1 MKPNYIYLSTFLL
14 LALPSCTDD
23 SISGDG
29 LPGDGSRK
37 EVRLQASIDQ
47 TNVSRADDSGFSDG
61 DRIGIFAVNFTDDTN
76 PGTLTPADNLASNV
90 GFSFNESSNSWE
102 GDRQLYF
109 KDDKTPVD
117 FYGYYP
123 YDYDMAEVE
132 AYPFSV
138 QRNQAAEAA
147 GNRLSGYEAS
157 DFLWAKSAGVTPAT
171 PLVTLTF
178 KHILAGV
185 QVTLVEGT
193 GFEEGEWAMLDKSV
207 LVAGTNRD
215 ATINLATGETTL
227 AGKGDDKSIIANP
240 YRDDYRAVVIPQ
252 SVEAGNTLLSITVD
266 GQSYEFTKEM
276 TMTYLPS
283 KLHKFTIRVDKP
295 LPEGYFEFSLL
306 DEAITAWESDLTSH
320 NGSAKEYIIIDIP
333 KAGTLS
339 QVIKESGMNPAEIV
353 NLKLTGLMND
363 ADFEYIRN
371 NIQDLEAINLSEV
384 ELKSL
389 YLSEINIAG
398 IDGLENTELF
408 LPDNSFCNMTSLKVC
423 VFPKKL
429 VAIGCNAFLG
439 TSLSGSLEIPEGV
452 IYIGSNAFLNGMKA
466 GSGASD
472 IPGGQILT
480 KNNLTGTLSLP
491 NTLKGI
497 GSNAFARCDFQG
509 VLLLN
514 EGIEKIGKSAFEGCK
529 HFSGDLHLPESLTS
543 IGEDA
548 FKDMTGITGWIT
560 LPEKLTEVNGFS
572 GLRPTGIEW
581 AENALNIGDNAFSG
595 IEINGSLKIP
605 ESVVSLGYCSF
616 QSAKIK
622 HLILSPN
629 IVSIS
634 RSCFEDCSEL
644 DSITIP
650 KNVELIENRAFWNC
664 IRLESVELPEKL
676 QQIEDYAFG
685 QCYNLSYIKCNAI
698 EPPQI
703 GGSATFLGVN
713 KDNFT
718 LEVPEQSVDAYR
730 NAPGWSEFKRIAAY
744 RNFVARPSKYNVLN
758 RGGSREITLNADAG
772 WEMTECPS
780 WCHIDKTSGTQKT
793 TLNLTVDPLS
803 RGQQPRFGQIT
814 FRLKGDEEYLTHI
827 DVSQYDYEYDE
838 DEYLTIQK
846 AKRGNGIDIVII
858 GDGYDAA
865 DISSGLYLDDMKQE
879 IEYFFAVEPYTT
891 YRDYFNVYTA
901 FALSDDSGVESI
913 NAWRNTKFHVSLGD
927 GCGKDGQRLTA
938 DYVAALDYCA
948 ENISPTVN
956 RQNPQICCILVAN
969 TDIYEGVCYTG
980 ETSCAVVTKSAA
992 NYPHDARGLVQH
1004 EAGGHGFGWLVDEY
1018 MYHAAF
1024 LQKCTCPCCGH
1035 VDALKENHA
1044 TGFGLNISLTGKYDD
1059 VPWKH
1064 LIFNPAYSDIVDIF
1078 EGGYFHS
1085 RGVYRSEGN
1094 SCMNNNVP
1102 YFSTWSRQLI
1112 VQRIMKLAG
1121 ETFTLD
1127 NFYANDSRETGRDF
1141 TSTSRSGD
1149 INVYTPTRHR
1159 NAPIRINNY
1168 KFGKK
1173 GAKR

>member
-61 DRIGIFAVNFTDDTN
+61 DRIGIFAVNFTDGTN

-90 GFSFNESSNSWE
+90 GFSFNEASNSWE

-227 AGKGDDKSIIANP
+227 AGEGDDKSIIANP

-283 KLHKFTIRVDKP
+283 KLHKFTIQVEKP
-295 LPEGYFEFSLL
+295 LPEGDFEFSLL

-320 NGSAKEYIIIDIP
+320 NGSAKEYIIVNVAE
-333 KAGTLS
+333 AG
-339 QVIKESGMNPAEIV
+339 
-353 NLKLTGLMND
+353 
-363 ADFEYIRN
+363 
-371 NIQDLEAINLSEV
+371 
-384 ELKSL
+384 
-389 YLSEINIAG
+389 
-398 IDGLENTELF
+398 GLENAIKEAKLTPSELINLKITGELTASDF
-408 LPDNSFCNMTSLKVC
+408 HFMRTNMKYLEALNLKEVILRNCELEWGVFDDYALPNDACNGLRHLTSVVLPD
-423 VFPKKL
+423 KL
-429 VAIGCNAFLG
+429 IKIGELAFRN
-439 TSLSGSLEIPEGV
+439 TNLSGSLVLPEGLE
-452 IYIGSNAFLNGMKA
+452 YIGNCAFDNWQDYTQSNTNLSGTLTLPTTLKHVGYRAF
-466 GSGASD
+466 
-472 IPGGQILT
+472 
-480 KNNLTGTLSLP
+480 NNCDFTGTLVLP
-491 NTLKGI
+491 EGLEYI
-497 GSNAFARCDFQG
+497 GEAAFADCRNMTG
-509 VLLLN
+509 
-514 EGIEKIGKSAFEGCK
+514 E
-529 HFSGDLHLPESLTS
+529 LHLPSTLKVLEHGAFANTKFKGNFDIPKHLTEIKPFFFSGMTSFTWPEAPTS
-543 IGEDA
+543 ISEESFCNTSLRGDIIIPETITHIGRAAFAGTNLSHIVFPQNLEFIEQDVCSWNKSLQDTVVIPPLIETIGERA
-548 FKDMTGITGWIT
+548 FAEC
-560 LPEKLTEVNGFS
+560 EKLDAV
-572 GLRPTGIEW
+572 
-581 AENALNIGDNAFSG
+581 
-595 IEINGSLKIP
+595 
-605 ESVVSLGYCSF
+605 
-616 QSAKIK
+616 
-622 HLILSPN
+622 IL
-629 IVSIS
+629 
-634 RSCFEDCSEL
+634 
-644 DSITIP
+644 P
-650 KNVELIENRAFWNC
+650 KNLQWIRNEAFRNC
-664 IRLESVELPEKL
+664 YS
-676 QQIEDYAFG
+676 
-685 QCYNLSYIKCNAI
+685 LSYIHCQATV
-698 EPPQI
+698 PPMLEE
-703 GGSATFLGVN
+703 SAFYGVN

-718 LEVPEQSVDAYR
+718 VEVPEESVDAYR
-730 NAPGWSEFKRIAAY
+730 NAPGWREFKRIASY
-744 RNFVARPSKYNVLN
+744 RNFIARPAKYNVLN
-758 RGGSREITLNADAG
+758 KGGKKEIILNADAE
-772 WEMTECPS
+772 WELVDIPS
-780 WCHIDKTSGTQKT
+780 WCHLDKTSGTQKT
-793 TLNLTVDPLS
+793 TLTLTVDMMAH
-803 RGQQPRFGQIT
+803 GQGNRTGEIS
-814 FRLKGDEEYLTHI
+814 FRLKDSEEHVTHI
-827 DVSQYDYEYDE
+827 NIGQYDYEHDE
-838 DEYLTIQK
+838 DSYVLIQK
-846 AKRGNGIDIVII
+846 ATKGEGIDLFFC
-858 GDGYDAA
+858 GDGYDAI
-865 DISSGLYLDDMKQE
+865 DISAGLYLQDMQQE
-879 IEYFFAVEPYTT
+879 MEYLFAVEPYTT
-891 YRDYFNVYTA
+891 YREYFNVYTS
-901 FALSDDSGVESI
+901 FAMSEDSGVETL
-913 NAWRNTKFHVSLGD
+913 NTWRTTKFHTCIGD
-927 GCGKDGQRLTA
+927 GSTRLSTSWM
-938 DYVAALDYCA
+938 DVLNYCS
-948 ENISPTVN
+948 ETVPPITDKT
-956 RQNPQICCILVAN
+956 NPAVGAILVVN
-969 TDIYEGVCYTG
+969 TNLYEGITYSIGDSNTF
-980 ETSCAVVTKSAA
+980 CAVVTKSTEE
-992 NYPHDARGLVQH
+992 YPNDARGLIQH
-1004 EAGGHGFGWLVDEY
+1004 EAGGHGIGWLADEY

-1024 LQKCTCPCCGH
+1024 LQKCTCSCCGH
-1035 VDALKENHA
+1035 VEALKENHA
-1044 TGFGLNISLTGKYDD
+1044 TGFGLNLSLTGRYKD
-1059 VPWKH
+1059 VPWSH
-1064 LIFNPAYSDIVDIF
+1064 LIFNPDYGDIVDIY
-1078 EGGYFHS
+1078 EGGYFHT
-1085 RGVYRSEGN
+1085 RGVYRSEHN

-1112 VQRIMKLAG
+1112 VQRIMNWAG
-1121 ETFTLD
+1121 EEFTLD

-1159 NAPIRINNY
+1159 NAPVRINNY

>member
-1 MKPNYIYLSTFLL
+1 MKPNYIYISAFLL

-23 SISGDG
+23 SISGEG

-76 PGTLTPADNLASNV
+76 PGILTPADNLASNV
-90 GFSFNESSNSWE
+90 GFSFDEASNSWE

-138 QRNQAAEAA
+138 QRNQAAEAT

-185 QVTLVEGT
+185 QVTLVAGE
-193 GFEEGEWAMLDKSV
+193 GFEADEWAMLDKSV

-227 AGKGDDKSIIANP
+227 AGEGDDKSIIANP
-240 YRDDYRAVVIPQ
+240 YKDDYRAVVIPQ
-252 SVEAGNTLLSITVD
+252 SVAADNTLLSITVD
-266 GQSYEFTKEM
+266 GQSYEFSKEM

-283 KLHKFTIRVDKP
+283 KLHKFTILVEKP
-295 LPEGYFEFSLL
+295 RPEGDFVFSLL

-320 NGSAKEYIIIDIP
+320 NGNAKEYIIIDIP
-333 KAGTLS
+333 EAGTLS
-339 QVIKESGMNPAEIV
+339 QVIQESGMNPAEII
-353 NLKLTGLMND
+353 NLKLTGFMND

-371 NIQDLEAINLSEV
+371 SIHNLEAINLAEIG
-384 ELKSL
+384 LKAQRLQDVQRIGDYKFIKS
-389 YLSEINIAG
+389 G
-398 IDGLENTELF
+398 LF
-408 LPDNSFCNMTSLKVC
+408 LPDYAFCNMYQLKSC
-423 VFPKKL
+423 VFPKKIG
-429 VAIGCNAFLG
+429 AIGASAFLG

-452 IYIGSNAFLNGMKA
+452 IYIGNSAFENVNIYT
-466 GSGASD
+466 SVD
-472 IPGGQILT
+472 PDRPGKTLVE
-480 KNNLTGTLSLP
+480 NNLTGTLSLP
-491 NTLKGI
+491 STLKI
-497 GSNAFARCDFQG
+497 IAHNAFAYCNFQG
-509 VLLLN
+509 ELILP
-514 EGIEKIGKSAFEGCK
+514 EGIEEIESGVFQKCEYFT
-529 HFSGDLHLPESLTS
+529 GDLHLPESLTT
-543 IGEDA
+543 IGHSA
-548 FKDMTGITGWIT
+548 FNGMKGINGWIILPSKLLNITGFAGMKPSGIQF
-560 LPEKLTEVNGFS
+560 PEK
-572 GLRPTGIEW
+572 P
-581 AENALNIGDNAFSG
+581 
-595 IEINGSLKIP
+595 IEIGGFRELEYKNGLKIP
-605 ESVVSLGYCSF
+605 ESVLFLEGDCF
-616 QSAKIK
+616 KNAKIK
-622 HLILSPN
+622 HIILPPGISLIPSN
-629 IVSIS
+629 
-634 RSCFEDCSEL
+634 CFSGSDL

-650 KNVELIENRAFWNC
+650 DNVEVIESLAFDGSK
-664 IRLESVELPEKL
+664 LESIVLSAKL
-676 QQIEDYAFG
+676 QRIDFSAFRD
-685 QCYNLSYIKCNAI
+685 CYNLNYIRCNAI

-703 GGSATFLGVN
+703 SENAFDGVN

-718 LEVPEQSVDAYR
+718 IEVPEQSVDAYR
-730 NAPGWSEFKRIAAY
+730 NAPGWKEFKRISSY
-744 RNFVARPSKYNVLN
+744 RNFIARPAKYNVLN
-758 RGGSREITLNADAG
+758 KGGKKEIILNADAE
-772 WEMTECPS
+772 WELTDIPS
-780 WCHIDKTSGTQKT
+780 WCHLDKTSGTQKT
-793 TLNLTVDPLS
+793 TITLTVDMMTH
-803 RGQQPRFGQIT
+803 GQGNRTGEIS
-814 FRLKGDEEYLTHI
+814 FRLKDSEEHVTHI
-827 DVSQYDYEYDE
+827 KVGQYDYEHDE
-838 DEYLTIQK
+838 DSYAQLQK
-846 AKRGNGIDIVII
+846 ATRGNGIDIVII

-927 GCGKDGQRLTA
+927 GCGKDGVRLSA
-938 DYVAALDYCA
+938 DYIAALDYCS
-948 ENISPTVN
+948 ENVPPTVSK
-956 RQNPQICCILVAN
+956 QNAQIGCILVAN
-969 TDIYEGVCYTG
+969 TDISEGKTYMG
-980 ETSCAVVTKSAA
+980 ESFCAIVTKSTLP
-992 NYPHDARGLVQH
+992 YPSDARGIIQH
-1004 EAGGHGFGWLVDEY
+1004 EAGGHGFGLLADEY
-1018 MYHAAF
+1018 MYHAEF
-1024 LQKCTCPCCGH
+1024 IQKCTCNCCRH

-1044 TGFGLNISLTGKYDD
+1044 TGFGLNLSLTGKYDE

-1064 LIFNPAYSDIVDIF
+1064 LIFNPSYNDIVDIF
-1078 EGGYFHS
+1078 EGGYFHT

-1121 ETFTLD
+1121 EEFNLD

-1149 INVYTPTRHR
+1149 INVYTPTRHH
-1159 NAPIRINNY
+1159 NAPVRINNY

>member
-61 DRIGIFAVNFTDDTN
+61 DRIGIFAVNFTDGTN
-76 PGTLTPADNLASNV
+76 PGTLTPTDNLASNV
-90 GFSFNESSNSWE
+90 GFSFNETSNSWE

-227 AGKGDDKSIIANP
+227 SGEGDDKSIIANP

-283 KLHKFTIRVDKP
+283 KLHKFTIQVEKP
-295 LPEGYFEFSLL
+295 LPEGDFEFSLF

-333 KAGTLS
+333 EAGTLS

-353 NLKLTGLMND
+353 NLKLTGFMND
-363 ADFEYIRN
+363 ADFKYIRN
-371 NIQDLEAINLSEV
+371 NIPDLEAINLAETTIGKKKRIPV
-384 ELKSL
+384 YAL
-389 YLSEINIAG
+389 
-398 IDGLENTELF
+398 
-408 LPDNSFCNMTSLKVC
+408 CNMNRLSSC
-423 VFPKKL
+423 VFPKEL
-429 VAIGCNAFLG
+429 TAIGDFAFCG
-439 TSLSGSLEIPEGV
+439 TALRGSLDIPEGV
-452 IYIGSNAFLNGMKA
+452 TTIGDFAFSN
-466 GSGASD
+466 SD
-472 IPGGQILT
+472 IQFSDLPGGQILV
-480 KNNLTGTLSLP
+480 KNNLTGRLSLP
-491 NTLKGI
+491 STIKEI
-497 GSNAFARCDFQG
+497 GEYAFNKCDFQG
-509 VLLLN
+509 ELLLP
-514 EGIEKIGKSAFEGCK
+514 ESLEKIGTSAFEGCEY
-529 HFSGDLHLPESLTS
+529 FVGDLHLPENLTT
-543 IGEDA
+543 IEENA
-548 FKDMTGITGWIT
+548 FKGMTGITGWIK
-560 LPEKLTEVNGFS
+560 LPKKLIKINGFVD
-572 GLRPTGIEW
+572 LKPTGIEW
-581 AENALNIGDNAFSG
+581 SENPVEIANDAFSG
-595 IEINGSLKIP
+595 IEIRNSLTIP
-605 ESVVSLGYCSF
+605 ESVLTIGNRSF

-622 HLILSPN
+622 HIILPPN
-629 IVSIS
+629 IISIPS
-634 RSCFEDCSEL
+634 SCFQDCRNL

-650 KNVELIENRAFWNC
+650 KNVELIGQNAFGGC
-664 IRLESVELPEKL
+664 TALESIELPEKL
-676 QQIEDYAFG
+676 QKIDNYAFAY
-685 QCYNLSYIKCNAI
+685 CLNLRSIKCAATV
-698 EPPQI
+698 PPQI
-703 GGSATFLGVN
+703 NEYTFEGVN
-713 KDNFT
+713 KSNFT
-718 LEVPEQSVDAYR
+718 LEVPEQSVEAYR
-730 NAPGWSEFKRIAAY
+730 NAPGWSEFRRIAAY

-827 DVSQYDYEYDE
+827 DVGQYDYEYDE

-846 AKRGNGIDIVII
+846 ATRGNGIDIVII

-913 NAWRNTKFHVSLGD
+913 NAWRNTKFHVSVGD
-927 GCGKDGQRLTA
+927 GCIMDGQRISA
-938 DYVAALDYCA
+938 DYISALDYCA
-948 ENISPTVN
+948 ENVPPTVSK
-956 RQNPQICCILVAN
+956 QNAQIGCILVAN
-969 TDIYEGVCYTG
+969 TDINEGITYMG
-980 ETSCAVVTKSAA
+980 ESFCAVVTKSSLP
-992 NYPHDARGLVQH
+992 YPSDARGVIQH
-1004 EAGGHGFGWLVDEY
+1004 EAGGHGFGWLGDEY
-1018 MYHAAF
+1018 IYHN
-1024 LQKCTCPCCGH
+1024 LNINHCQCSCCRH
-1035 VDALKENHA
+1035 DLDKDHA
-1044 TGFGLNISLTGKYDD
+1044 TGFGLNLSLTGKYED

-1149 INVYTPTRHR
+1149 INVYTATRHR
-1159 NAPIRINNY
+1159 NAPVRINNY

>member
-61 DRIGIFAVNFTDDTN
+61 DRIGIFAVNFTDGTN

-90 GFSFNESSNSWE
+90 GFSFNEASNSWE

-227 AGKGDDKSIIANP
+227 AGEGDAKSIIANP

-283 KLHKFTIRVDKP
+283 KLHKFTIRVEKP
-295 LPEGYFEFSLL
+295 LPEGDFEFSLL

-333 KAGTLS
+333 EAGTLS

-353 NLKLTGLMND
+353 NLKLTGFMND

-371 NIQDLEAINLSEV
+371 NIPDLEAINLAEIG
-384 ELKSL
+384 LKAQRL
-389 YLSEINIAG
+389 HDVLRIG
-398 IDGLENTELF
+398 DENFIKTGLF
-408 LPDNSFCNMTSLKVC
+408 LPDYAFCSMSQLKSC
-423 VFPKKL
+423 VFPKKIG
-429 VAIGCNAFLG
+429 AIGMSAFLG
-439 TSLSGSLEIPEGV
+439 TPLSGSLEIPEGV
-452 IYIGSNAFLNGMKA
+452 IYIGSSAFENVNIYT
-466 GSGASD
+466 SVD
-472 IPGGQILT
+472 PDRPG
-480 KNNLTGTLSLP
+480 KVMVENNLTGTLSLP
-491 NTLKGI
+491 STLKWI
-497 GSNAFARCDFQG
+497 GYQAFAYCNFQG
-509 VLLLN
+509 ELLLP
-514 EGIEKIGKSAFEGCK
+514 EGIEEIENGVFKKCEYFT
-529 HFSGDLHLPESLTS
+529 GDLHLPESLTK
-543 IGEDA
+543 IGHSA
-548 FKDMTGITGWIT
+548 FDEMKGITGWII
-560 LPEKLTEVNGFS
+560 LPSKLLNINGFS
-572 GLRPTGIEW
+572 GMKP
-581 AENALNIGDNAFSG
+581 SG
-595 IEINGSLKIP
+595 IQLPEKPIEIGAGAFREFEYMNGLKIP
-605 ESVVSLGYCSF
+605 ESVLVLQGDCF
-616 QSAKIK
+616 RNTKIK
-622 HLILSPN
+622 HLILPSG
-629 IVSIS
+629 ISSIPTN
-634 RSCFEDCSEL
+634 CFSGSEL

-650 KNVELIENRAFWNC
+650 DKVEVIESFAFNESK
-664 IRLESVELPEKL
+664 LESIVLSAKL
-676 QQIEDYAFG
+676 QRIDNYAFRD
-685 QCYNLSYIKCNAI
+685 CYNLNYIRCNAI

-703 GGSATFLGVN
+703 SENAFDGVN

-718 LEVPEQSVDAYR
+718 IEVPEQSVEAYR
-730 NAPGWSEFKRIAAY
+730 NAPGWSEFRRIAAY

-827 DVSQYDYEYDE
+827 DVGQYDYEYDE

-846 AKRGNGIDIVII
+846 ATRGNGIDIVII

-927 GCGKDGQRLTA
+927 GCGKDGVRLSA

-948 ENISPTVN
+948 ENVPPTISK
-956 RQNPQICCILVAN
+956 QNAKIGCIIVAN
-969 TDIYEGVCYTG
+969 SDISDGITYIG
-980 ETSCAVVTKSAA
+980 ESFCSVVSKSTLP
-992 NYPHDARGLVQH
+992 YPSDARGVIQH
-1004 EAGGHGFGWLVDEY
+1004 EAGGHGFGWLGDEY
-1018 MYHAAF
+1018 IYHNDF
-1024 LQKCTCPCCGH
+1024 IDRCSCPCCGH
-1035 VDALKENHA
+1035 ANELLKEHSI
-1044 TGFGLNISLTGKYDD
+1044 GHSLNLSLTGKYDD

-1127 NFYANDSRETGRDF
+1127 NFYANDSREIGRDF

-1149 INVYTPTRHR
+1149 INVYSPTRHR
-1159 NAPIRINNY
+1159 NAPVRINNY

>member
-1 MKPNYIYLSTFLL
+1 MKPNYIYLSAFLL

-23 SISGDG
+23 SISGEG

-76 PGTLTPADNLASNV
+76 PGTLMPADNLASNV
-90 GFSFNESSNSWE
+90 GFSFDEASNSWE

-138 QRNQAAEAA
+138 QRNQAAEAT

-157 DFLWAKSAGVTPAT
+157 DFLWAKSAGVAPAT

-185 QVTLVEGT
+185 QVTLVAGE
-193 GFEEGEWAMLDKSV
+193 GFEADEWAMLDKSV

-227 AGKGDDKSIIANP
+227 AGDGDDKSIIANP
-240 YRDDYRAVVIPQ
+240 YKDDYRAVVIPQ
-252 SVEAGNTLLSITVD
+252 SVAAGNTLLSITVD

-283 KLHKFTIRVDKP
+283 KLHKFTILVEKP
-295 LPEGYFEFSLL
+295 RPEGDFVFSLL

-320 NGSAKEYIIIDIP
+320 NGNAKEYIIIDIP
-333 KAGTLS
+333 EAGTLS
-339 QVIKESGMNPAEIV
+339 QVIQESGMNPADII
-353 NLKLTGLMND
+353 NLKLTGFMND

-371 NIQDLEAINLSEV
+371 SIPDLEAINLSEV
-384 ELKSL
+384 ELKSFHL
-389 YLSEINIAG
+389 TDNHPPLGDNPELILS
-398 IDGLENTELF
+398 
-408 LPDNSFCNMTSLKVC
+408 DNAFCNMTSLKVC

-439 TSLSGSLEIPEGV
+439 TSLSGPLEIPEGV
-452 IYIGSNAFLNGMKA
+452 IFIGHHAFANGMQEGT
-466 GSGASD
+466 GSSD
-472 IPGGQILT
+472 VPGFQILT
-480 KNNLTGTLSLP
+480 KNNLTETLSLP
-491 NTLKGI
+491 STLKEI
-497 GSNAFARCDFQG
+497 GDNAFARCDFQG
-509 VLLLN
+509 VLLLP
-514 EGIEKIGKSAFEGCK
+514 EGIEKIGRSAFEGCK
-529 HFSGDLHLPESLTS
+529 HFSGDLHLPESLTT
-543 IGEDA
+543 IEEKA
-548 FKDMTGITGWIT
+548 FKDMIGITGWIT
-560 LPEKLTEVNGFS
+560 LPEKLTKVNGFS
-572 GLRPTGIEW
+572 GLKLTGIEW
-581 AENALNIGDNAFSG
+581 PENALEIGDNAFSG
-595 IEINGSLKIP
+595 IEINGALKIP
-605 ESVVSLGYCSF
+605 ESVVSFGYCSF
-616 QSAKIK
+616 LSAKIK

-718 LEVPEQSVDAYR
+718 LEVPEQSVEAYR
-730 NAPGWSEFKRIAAY
+730 NAPGWSEFRRIAAY

-758 RGGSREITLNADAG
+758 RGGSREIILNADTG

-803 RGQQPRFGQIT
+803 RGEQPRFGQIT

-827 DVSQYDYEYDE
+827 DVGQYDYEYEE
-838 DEYLTIQK
+838 DEYLTLQK
-846 AKRGNGIDIVII
+846 ATKGNGIDIVII

-901 FALSDDSGVESI
+901 LALSDDSGVESI

-927 GCGKDGQRLTA
+927 GCSKDGQRLSA
-938 DYVAALDYCA
+938 DYIAALDYCA
-948 ENISPTVN
+948 ENIPPVVN
-956 RQNPQICCILVAN
+956 RSNPLICCILVAN

-980 ETSCAVVTKSAA
+980 ETSCAVVTKSAK
-992 NYPHDARGLVQH
+992 NYPYDARGLVQH
-1004 EAGGHGFGWLVDEY
+1004 EAGGHGFGMLGDEY
-1018 MYHAAF
+1018 IYYNEF
-1024 LQKCTCPCCGH
+1024 ITRCTC
-1035 VDALKENHA
+1035 KEDHEIMLLQDH
-1044 TGFGLNISLTGKYDD
+1044 TFGYSLNLSLTGKYDN

-1064 LIFNPAYSDIVDIF
+1064 LISNPAYSDIVDIF

-1121 ETFTLD
+1121 ETFNLD

-1149 INVYTPTRHR
+1149 INVYTPTRHH
-1159 NAPIRINNY
+1159 NAPVRINNY

>member
-23 SISGDG
+23 SISGDR

-61 DRIGIFAVNFTDDTN
+61 DRIGIFAVNFTDGTN
-76 PGTLTPADNLASNV
+76 PGTLTSADNLASNV
-90 GFSFNESSNSWE
+90 GFSFNEASNSWE
-102 GDRQLYF
+102 GDRRLYF

-147 GNRLSGYEAS
+147 GNRLSGYESS

-227 AGKGDDKSIIANP
+227 SGEGDDKSIIANP

-283 KLHKFTIRVDKP
+283 KLHKFTIRVEKP
-295 LPEGYFEFSLL
+295 LPEGDFEFSLL

-333 KAGTLS
+333 EAGTLS

-353 NLKLTGLMND
+353 NLKLTGFMND

-371 NIQDLEAINLSEV
+371 NIPDLEAINLAETTIGKKKRIPV
-384 ELKSL
+384 YAL
-389 YLSEINIAG
+389 
-398 IDGLENTELF
+398 
-408 LPDNSFCNMTSLKVC
+408 CNMNRLSSC
-423 VFPKKL
+423 VFPKEL
-429 VAIGCNAFLG
+429 TAIGDFAFCG
-439 TSLSGSLEIPEGV
+439 TALRGSLDIPEGV
-452 IYIGSNAFLNGMKA
+452 TTIGDFAFSN
-466 GSGASD
+466 SD
-472 IPGGQILT
+472 IQFSDLPGGQILV
-480 KNNLTGTLSLP
+480 KNNLTGRLSLP
-491 NTLKGI
+491 STIKEI
-497 GSNAFARCDFQG
+497 GEYAFNKCDFQG
-509 VLLLN
+509 ELLLP
-514 EGIEKIGKSAFEGCK
+514 ESLEKIGTSAFEGCEY
-529 HFSGDLHLPESLTS
+529 FVGDLHLPENLTT
-543 IGEDA
+543 IEENA
-548 FKDMTGITGWIT
+548 FKGMTGITGWIK
-560 LPEKLTEVNGFS
+560 LPKKLIKINGFVD
-572 GLRPTGIEW
+572 LKPTGIEW
-581 AENALNIGDNAFSG
+581 SENPVEIANDAFSG
-595 IEINGSLKIP
+595 IEIKNNLTIP
-605 ESVVSLGYCSF
+605 ESVLTIGNRSF

-622 HLILSPN
+622 HIILPPN
-629 IVSIS
+629 IISIPS
-634 RSCFEDCSEL
+634 SCFQDCRNL

-650 KNVELIENRAFWNC
+650 KNVELIGQNAFRGC
-664 IRLESVELPEKL
+664 TALESIELPEKL
-676 QQIEDYAFG
+676 QKIDNYAFAY
-685 QCYNLSYIKCNAI
+685 CLNLRSIKCAATV
-698 EPPQI
+698 PPQI
-703 GGSATFLGVN
+703 NEYTFEGVN
-713 KDNFT
+713 KSNFT
-718 LEVPEQSVDAYR
+718 LEVPEQSVEAYR
-730 NAPGWSEFKRIAAY
+730 NAPGWSEFRRIAAY

-793 TLNLTVDPLS
+793 TLNITVDPLS

-827 DVSQYDYEYDE
+827 DVGQYDYEYDE

-846 AKRGNGIDIVII
+846 ATRGNGIDIVII

-913 NAWRNTKFHVSLGD
+913 NAWRNTKFHVSVGD
-927 GCGKDGQRLTA
+927 GCIMDGQRISA
-938 DYVAALDYCA
+938 DYISALDYCA
-948 ENISPTVN
+948 ENVPPTVSK
-956 RQNPQICCILVAN
+956 QNAQIGCILVAN
-969 TDIYEGVCYTG
+969 TDINEGITYMG
-980 ETSCAVVTKSAA
+980 ESFCAVVTKSSLP
-992 NYPHDARGLVQH
+992 YPSDARGVIQH
-1004 EAGGHGFGWLVDEY
+1004 EAGGHGFGWLGDEY
-1018 MYHAAF
+1018 IYHN
-1024 LQKCTCPCCGH
+1024 LNINHCQCSCCRH
-1035 VDALKENHA
+1035 DLDKDHA
-1044 TGFGLNISLTGKYDD
+1044 TGFGLNLSLTGKYED

-1149 INVYTPTRHR
+1149 INVYTATRHR
-1159 NAPIRINNY
+1159 NAPVRINNY